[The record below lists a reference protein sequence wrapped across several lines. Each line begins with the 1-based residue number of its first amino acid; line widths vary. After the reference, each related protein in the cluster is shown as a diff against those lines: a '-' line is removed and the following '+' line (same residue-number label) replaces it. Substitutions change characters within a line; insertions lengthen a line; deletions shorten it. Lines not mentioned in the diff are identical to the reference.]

1 MNLPNIDDAATV
13 VEWARYFLNASN
25 HAEDTRDALQYIGY
39 HGYPTGDY
47 GKVHT
52 KDDMSKFFDYVDFF
66 VEGKSTVVQA
76 VVDRLSPG
84 TRIML
89 DENGVM
95 GPLFGGLDDPSYWVA
110 GGAYWAYFWVR
121 VATRFGSK
129 VAAVGQ
135 SQFMDSPDR
144 EPGVTMMD
152 WRNGNGTAKYWV
164 TRLVIES
171 VSLGDQFHP
180 SSTSSPDL
188 HAQGF
193 THFGTL
199 SDDGSHGGD
208 RKSKG
213 SAGAGAG
220 AGVSAGGKRVLLI
233 NKKNAPVTVTI
244 PAGVSALAVD
254 DTTHQGPAR
263 TISIGADGVLQ
274 LGPYSTA
281 VVTVSQ

>member
-1 MNLPNIDDAATV
+1 M
-13 VEWARYFLNASN
+13 NASN

-39 HGYPTGDY
+39 HGYPTGEY
-47 GKVHT
+47 SHVKT

-66 VEGKSTVVQA
+66 VDGKAAAVQA
-76 VVDRLSPG
+76 VVDSLSPG
-84 TRIML
+84 TQTML
-89 DENGVM
+89 DENGLM

-121 VATRFGSK
+121 AAARFGGK
-129 VAAVGQ
+129 MAVVGQ

-152 WRNGNGTAKYWV
+152 WRSGNGTAKYWV

-193 THFGTL
+193 THF
-199 SDDGSHGGD
+199 DEFADQE
-208 RKSKG
+208 
-213 SAGAGAG
+213 
-220 AGVSAGGKRVLLI
+220 KRVLLI
-233 NKKNAPVTVTI
+233 NKKNAPVTVTV

-254 DTTHQGPAR
+254 NTTHQGPAR
-263 TISIGADGVLQ
+263 TVSIGADGVLQ

-281 VVTVSQ
+281 VVTVSSSEHRGPL